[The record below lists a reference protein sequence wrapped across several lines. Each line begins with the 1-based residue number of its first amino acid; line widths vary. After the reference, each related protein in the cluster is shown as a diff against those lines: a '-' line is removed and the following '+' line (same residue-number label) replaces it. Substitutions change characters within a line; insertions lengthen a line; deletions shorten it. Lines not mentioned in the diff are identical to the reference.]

1 MNSPVENFDVDL
13 SQAGLLG
20 DDFLKELNQLRELDP
35 IHWSEASGCWLVT
48 RHDDIIDAFKDDF
61 PLTMD
66 RLPRIAFANVPERE
80 RAQKYPFLNLYLSS
94 WIINTNPPQHTRLRS
109 LLMKA
114 FNKRVVELVRPY
126 VQSRVAELIETMKA
140 NPELEFNETI
150 ARQLPGSVMLAMIGL
165 SQSNLLRLK
174 GWANAFVAAIGV
186 PFVTDEMLH
195 GVDIAIREINEMLE
209 PELEERRQNPRDDL
223 LTALVQATDQ
233 GEKLTVEEMLGA
245 LHILIVA
252 GHDSTANTLTL
263 SLAALSQQ
271 PQAWNYMHDNPANSM
286 ACCLELMR
294 YVAMSASQPR
304 IVAEDFEWHGKQLKK
319 DEVIFLMMAAGNR
332 DPRVYEDP
340 ETLDLT
346 RTNDQSL
353 VFGPGVH
360 HCIGHVLAK
369 MQVTEFFSALV
380 REFQGAQVLDD
391 RLKFMHQL
399 AFRGLSE
406 LNVRMIPRA

>member
-1 MNSPVENFDVDL
+1 M
-13 SQAGLLG
+13 
-20 DDFLKELNQLRELDP
+20 
-35 IHWSEASGCWLVT
+35 
-48 RHDDIIDAFKDDF
+48 
-61 PLTMD
+61 
-66 RLPRIAFANVPERE
+66 
-80 RAQKYPFLNLYLSS
+80 
-94 WIINTNPPQHTRLRS
+94 
-109 LLMKA
+109 
-114 FNKRVVELVRPY
+114 
-126 VQSRVAELIETMKA
+126 
-140 NPELEFNETI
+140 
-150 ARQLPGSVMLAMIGL
+150 
-165 SQSNLLRLK
+165 
-174 GWANAFVAAIGV
+174 
-186 PFVTDEMLH
+186 
-195 GVDIAIREINEMLE
+195 
-209 PELEERRQNPRDDL
+209 
-223 LTALVQATDQ
+223 TALVQATDQ

>member
-1 MNSPVENFDVDL
+1 MNSPAENFDVDL

-94 WIINTNPPQHTRLRS
+94 WIINANPPQHTRLPAILIMATVKHCSPSPLPKPAGFEAKMSRSIDFYALLAPEMAGITLVAFDHVAIMRIAARLRS

-114 FNKRVVELVRPY
+114 FNKLVVELVRPY
-126 VQSRVAELIETMKA
+126 VQSRVAELIETMKV

-195 GVDIAIREINEMLE
+195 GVDNAIREINEMLE

-263 SLAALSQQ
+263 SLAALSQH
-271 PQAWNYMHDNPANSM
+271 PQAWNYMHDNPDNIM
-286 ACCLELMR
+286 DCCLELMR

-346 RTNDQSL
+346 RTNDQS
-353 VFGPGVH
+353 
-360 HCIGHVLAK
+360 
-369 MQVTEFFSALV
+369 
-380 REFQGAQVLDD
+380 
-391 RLKFMHQL
+391 
-399 AFRGLSE
+399 
-406 LNVRMIPRA
+406 

>member
-1 MNSPVENFDVDL
+1 MSSTQENFDVDL

-20 DDFLKELNQLRELDP
+20 NDFLKELNQLRELDP

-48 RHDDIIDAFKDDF
+48 RHEDIIDAFRDDF
-61 PLTMD
+61 PLTLD

-80 RAQKYPFLNLYLSS
+80 RVRKYPFLNQYISS
-94 WIINTNPPQHTRLRS
+94 WIINTDPPQHTRLRR

-114 FNKRVVELVRPY
+114 FNKRVVESVRPY
-126 VQSRVAELIETMKA
+126 VQSRVTELIETMKA
-140 NPELEFNETI
+140 KPELEFNETI

-165 SQSNLLRLK
+165 PQSNLLRLK
-174 GWANAFVAAIGV
+174 AWANAFVEAIGV
-186 PFVTDEMLH
+186 PFATEEMLH
-195 GVDIAIREINEMLE
+195 DVDNAIREINEMLE
-209 PELEERRQNPRDDL
+209 PELEERRRNPRDDL
-223 LTALVQATDQ
+223 LTALVQASDQ
-233 GEKLTVEEMLGA
+233 GHKLTVEEMLGA

-271 PQAWNYMHDNPANSM
+271 PQAWKYMHDNPDKIM

-406 LNVRMIPRA
+406 LNVRMMPRA